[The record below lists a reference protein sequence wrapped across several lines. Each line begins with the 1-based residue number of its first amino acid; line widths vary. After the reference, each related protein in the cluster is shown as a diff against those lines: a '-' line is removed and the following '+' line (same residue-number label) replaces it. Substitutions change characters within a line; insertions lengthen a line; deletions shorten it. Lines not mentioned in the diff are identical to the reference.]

1 MSIRQVHQY
10 SLDGT
15 FIKSHNSLADA
26 FKDTGISKQSI
37 SNCLQKI
44 SKSAGKFLWSYTK
57 LDSVDEYTLDY
68 HKIPVYQYSLDG
80 KFMAE
85 FSSMADAAEKT
96 GVDSRYIS
104 DNVNGRYQSAGKFI
118 WKKEKSETVDNY
130 VEKIN
135 YNVKEVHQYDL
146 DENYI
151 ASYVSQAEAARI
163 TNTDKQGISNCITG
177 KAKTANKYI
186 WTNIKK

>member
-44 SKSAGKFLWSYTK
+44 SKSAGKFLWSYIK

-104 DNVNGRYQSAGKFI
+104 DNVNGKYQSAGDFI
-118 WKKEKSETVDNY
+118 WKKEKFETVDKY

-146 DENYI
+146 DGNYI

-177 KAKTANKYI
+177 KAKTSNKYM